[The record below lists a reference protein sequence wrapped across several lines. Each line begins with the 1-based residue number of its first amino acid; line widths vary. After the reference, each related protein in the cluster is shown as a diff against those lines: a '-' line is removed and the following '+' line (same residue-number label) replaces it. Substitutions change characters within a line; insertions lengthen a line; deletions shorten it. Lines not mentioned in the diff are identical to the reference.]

1 MKKQGNKPHSGKKED
16 YIGFI
21 TKVTTRF
28 LTQFD
33 RNFFT
38 SIELLTKILDK
49 RDRYTH
55 NHSRNVAKYSV
66 AIAERMGLSSK
77 EKEMVRYASL
87 LHDVGKMA
95 IDMSILQK
103 KGKLTGTEWKEIK
116 IHTRIGAEIA
126 GKIKSLT
133 DIGPTILHHHERYG
147 GGGYPNPDLK
157 NNDIPLTARIVTCAD
172 AYDAMRSD
180 RTYRKALPKEE
191 AIDELVSCSGT
202 QFDPDIVK
210 ILLSVIEE
218 EECDTIAY
226 DL

>member
-1 MKKQGNKPHSGKKED
+1 MKKQGRKSHSGKKED

-55 NHSRNVAKYSV
+55 NHSRNVAKYSIAV
-66 AIAERMGLSSK
+66 AERMGLSSK
-77 EKEMVRYASL
+77 EKEVVRYASL
-87 LHDVGKMA
+87 LHDVGKMG

-103 KGKLTGTEWKEIK
+103 KGKLTRTEWKEVK

-126 GKIKSLT
+126 SKIKSLT
-133 DIGPTILHHHERYG
+133 DIAPTILHHHERYG

-180 RTYRKALPKEE
+180 RTYRKALPREE

-202 QFDPDIVK
+202 QFDPDIVN

-218 EECDTIAY
+218 EECDTTAY

>member
-1 MKKQGNKPHSGKKED
+1 MKKQARKPHSGKKED
-16 YIGFI
+16 YVELI

-38 SIELLTKILDK
+38 SIELLSKILDK

-55 NHSRNVAKYSV
+55 SHSRNVAKYSV

-77 EKEMVRYASL
+77 EKEVVRYASL
-87 LHDVGKMA
+87 LHDVGKMG

-103 KGKLTGTEWKEIK
+103 KGKLTGTEWKEVK

-126 GKIKSLT
+126 SKIKSLT
-133 DIGPTILHHHERYG
+133 DIVPTILHHHERYG

-180 RTYRKALPKEE
+180 RTYRKALPREE

-202 QFDPDIVK
+202 QFDPDIVN

-218 EECDTIAY
+218 EECDTTAY